1 MRAWNLELLWFQDYI
16 GHGHYIE
23 LSEVLKCS
31 GNRGFRQNPGRK
43 TYLVHIYAHLLSC
56 AWYLRSCAFIMPVW
70 YSSVVSVSCGFGS
83 FRILGAWYATFNLLG

>member
-16 GHGHYIE
+16 GHWHYIE

-43 TYLVHIYAHLLSC
+43 TYLVHICSLASG
-56 AWYLRSCAFIMPVW
+56 I
-70 YSSVVSVSCGFGS
+70 
-83 FRILGAWYATFNLLG
+83 